1 MTDRPQTGR
10 SGDTC
15 LCEQYIRTQEAAQ
28 LKNQKKTLP
37 ELKLTLETVFLQ
49 VLSERCVHLT
59 SCPDRVY

>member
-1 MTDRPQTGR
+1 M
-10 SGDTC
+10 
-15 LCEQYIRTQEAAQ
+15 
-28 LKNQKKTLP
+28 KNQKKTLP